1 VEEFTWTLSPLSSP
15 LLPLLSPPSL
25 SLPFKKKFEFTQWSR
40 WQGFEKKMLPGVRRV
55 GTHRV
60 RRGGGERERGG
71 GAVKWVRVK

>member
-1 VEEFTWTLSPLSSP
+1 
-15 LLPLLSPPSL
+15 
-25 SLPFKKKFEFTQWSR
+25 
-40 WQGFEKKMLPGVRRV
+40 MLPGVGVRRV